1 MWRSRVLSPMA
12 VRVLTLVPVQVLRDI
27 SDPDDGIYSF
37 RDPMETRLSYV
48 RWQMDNILSD
58 PTIKVSMLG
67 SSGARSCVLY
77 ACGMWPRSCVLHAC
91 GLWPRS
97 CVLHACGLWPRS
109 CVLHAC
115 GMWPRSCVLHA
126 CGLWPRSCVLHACGL
141 WPRSCVPILVR
152 LTCATR
158 GLARRLCCTQ
168 VCAVRQACGVIPVRL
183 LVYV

>member
-91 GLWPRS
+91 G
-97 CVLHACGLWPRS
+97 
-109 CVLHAC
+109 
-115 GMWPRSCVLHA
+115 M
-126 CGLWPRSCVLHACGL
+126 WPRSCVLHACGL